1 MRLIRK
7 PLALAATALSLAA
20 CGPQETPTPAP
31 AAIEDS
37 RTPAQREAE
46 RTPYQLDGLFAQAAA
61 DFRVPAD
68 LLKAI
73 SYTETRWEMVKGEEE
88 FEGMPAAYGLMALRG
103 AKVTEGARLAGVS
116 EEAVRTQPEA
126 NIRAYAALL
135 SSYADELKVDRADL
149 GAWAPAVAKLSGI
162 TNTDAQAEYIHNEV
176 YGVLRKGAVA
186 QTPAG
191 DLAVSLMPTQV
202 RAQFASPS
210 VHALAAGPDYAAS
223 IWRPSPNY
231 SSRPTGTQGDV
242 QIVVIHTCEGSY
254 SSCWSWLTNS
264 ASGVSAHYVVNES
277 GSEISQLVR
286 EASRA
291 WHVGANYDC
300 NLNGGVMCGLQG
312 VSVNHFS
319 VGIEHG
325 GFASQSSFP
334 AGQIEASAK
343 LTCDITQGQAIVRDS
358 YHIVAHGR
366 LQPATRT
373 DPGPNWPWSS
383 FISKVQGYCGTTP
396 PPTGGLV
403 IDSNNANN
411 DSTKGYIELSANW
424 VSASAT
430 AGYYG
435 SGYYHAATEAV
446 SDPATFYFY
455 MPTAGSKSI
464 DAWWTSGT
472 NRSSAT
478 PFLVTDAAGNR
489 LATVNVNQQVGGGAW
504 NTLGTWN
511 FPAGW
516 NKVQVSRWAP
526 AGYVVIADA
535 IRVR

>member
-1 MRLIRK
+1 MHPFRK
-7 PLALAATALSLAA
+7 PLVAAAAAFSLAA
-20 CGPQETPTPAP
+20 CGPQEPTPSAP
-31 AAIEDS
+31 APVEDS

-46 RTPYQLDGLFAQAAA
+46 RTPYQLDGFFAQAAA

-68 LLKAI
+68 LLKAV
-73 SYTETRWEMVKGEEE
+73 SYTETRWEMVKGEQE
-88 FEGMPAAYGLMALRG
+88 FEGMPAAYGLMGLRG
-103 AKVTEGARLAGVS
+103 ANVAEGARLAGVS

-135 SSYADELKVDRADL
+135 SATADELKLDRSEV

-162 TNTDAQAEYIHNEV
+162 TSADAQAEYIHNEV
-176 YGVLRKGAVA
+176 YNVMRLGAVA

-202 RAQFASPS
+202 RAQFDSPR
-210 VHALAAGPDYAAS
+210 VHALATGPDYAAS

-231 SSRPTGTQGDV
+231 NARPTGTQGDV

-286 EASRA
+286 ESDRG
-291 WHVGANYDC
+291 WHVGATYDC

-325 GFASQSSFP
+325 GFASQTSFP
-334 AGQIEASAK
+334 AGQIDASAR

-366 LQPATRT
+366 LQPASRT
-373 DPGPNWPWSS
+373 DPGPNWPWSTY
-383 FISKVQGYCGTTP
+383 ISKVQSYCGAS
-396 PPTGGLV
+396 TGIV
-403 IDSNNANN
+403 VDSNNANN
-411 DSTKGYIELSANW
+411 DSSKGYIEVSANW
-424 VSASAT
+424 VSST
-430 AGYYG
+430 NVAGYYG
-435 SGYYHAATEAV
+435 SGYFAAPTAAV
-446 SDPATFYFY
+446 SDPATFWFY
-455 MPTAGSKSI
+455 LPAAGTKTI
-464 DAWWTSGT
+464 EAWWTSATDRSTTAPFIIWDANGT
-472 NRSSAT
+472 K
-478 PFLVTDAAGNR
+478 
-489 LATVNVNQQVGGGAW
+489 LATVNKNQQTGGGAW
-504 NTLGTWN
+504 NALGTWS

-516 NKVQVSRWAP
+516 NKVQLSRWTTS
-526 AGYVVIADA
+526 GYQVIADA

>member
-1 MRLIRK
+1 
-7 PLALAATALSLAA
+7 
-20 CGPQETPTPAP
+20 
-31 AAIEDS
+31 
-37 RTPAQREAE
+37 
-46 RTPYQLDGLFAQAAA
+46 
-61 DFRVPAD
+61 
-68 LLKAI
+68 
-73 SYTETRWEMVKGEEE
+73 
-88 FEGMPAAYGLMALRG
+88 MALRG
-103 AKVTEGARLAGVS
+103 VKVAEGARLAGVS
-116 EEAVRTQPEA
+116 EQAVRTQPEA

-162 TNTDAQAEYIHNEV
+162 SSADAQAEYIHNEV
-176 YGVLRKGAVA
+176 YGVLSKGAVA

-191 DLAVSLMPTQV
+191 DVAVSLMPSQV

-210 VHALAAGPDYAAS
+210 VHALVAGPDYAAS

-325 GFASQSSFP
+325 GFASQTSFP
-334 AGQIEASAK
+334 AGQIDASAK

-366 LQPATRT
+366 LQPASRT
-373 DPGPNWPWSS
+373 DPGPNWPWSTY
-383 FISKVQGYCGTTP
+383 ISKVQSYCGTT

-411 DSTKGYIELSANW
+411 DSTKGYIEVSANW
-424 VSASAT
+424 VSST
-430 AGYYG
+430 NVAGYYG
-435 SGYYHAATEAV
+435 SGYFAAPTAAV
-446 SDPATFYFY
+446 SDPATFWFY
-455 MPTAGSKSI
+455 MPAAGTKTI
-464 DAWWTSGT
+464 DAWWTSAT
-472 NRSSAT
+472 DRSTTA
-478 PFLVTDAAGNR
+478 PFIIWDAAGNK
-489 LATVNVNQQVGGGAW
+489 LATVNVNQQAGGGMW
-504 NTLGTWN
+504 NALGTWN

-516 NKVQVSRWAP
+516 NKVQLSRWT
-526 AGYVVIADA
+526 GSGFQVIADA